1 MHIRIQTNGEQ
12 TAVQAL
18 QQALSDLKKLT
29 QALLKTYDSEL
40 STFEKENSMV

>member
-18 QQALSDLKKLT
+18 QQALADLKKLT
-29 QALLKTYDSEL
+29 QALMKAYDQNL
-40 STFEKENSMV
+40 DTFEKENNLA